1 MAENFIVSAR
11 KYRPDN
17 WDTVIGQKHITT
29 TLQSAIANQQIAQ
42 AYLFTGPR
50 GVGKTTCARIFA
62 KAVNGQLGQEM
73 DELQFNIFELDA
85 ASNNSVDDIRNI
97 VDTVRIPPQIGK
109 YKVYIIDEVHMLSAS
124 AFNAFLKT
132 LEEPP
137 AHAIFIL
144 ATTEKHKILP
154 TILSRCQIFD
164 FNRIKVKDIS
174 EHLHAIAAKE
184 GVVGTPDVFHV
195 IAEKADG
202 AMRDAL
208 SIFDQVVAF
217 CGRELNYNAVI
228 ENLNVLDY
236 DYYFKL
242 TDLLTAED
250 IPGSLHLF
258 NQVLNKGFD
267 GHHFITGLASHMR
280 NLLVSRDPETIQLL
294 EVAESAAIKYKEQA
308 AKTDLR
314 MLIKALDIINDCDV
328 QYRTSKHQRLLVE
341 LTLMKIASIPYNER
355 EGEKKKFR
363 LKPFRSKATLGP
375 SSSPTKPI
383 TVPPAVNTAGAT
395 PLTNRPNP
403 IAPTAAPPTA
413 AAPSKDTVTMTT
425 GLFGNQ
431 ELLRKSGLFRSVKT
445 ETAAAQPA
453 AEKKPEEEIIEVASR
468 TYSLDEIKNAWRQF
482 TAQHLG
488 HNMQILTAFKVA
500 ELELPANDLLIVGL
514 PSETQKMYFDG
525 ERGKLGEFLRKNF
538 DIKGIKFETRILKA
552 NEVKSTFKT
561 EKQQFEDLVAQNP
574 AIDIMRQ
581 KLGLQIDF

>member
-17 WDTVIGQKHITT
+17 WDTVIGQKHITN
-29 TLQSAIANQQIAQ
+29 TLQSAIANNQIAQ

-109 YKVYIIDEVHMLSAS
+109 YKVYIIDEVHMLTTN

-195 IAEKADG
+195 IGEKADG

-217 CGRELNYNAVI
+217 CGRELKYNAVI
-228 ENLNVLDY
+228 ENLYVLDY

-250 IPGSLHLF
+250 IPGCLHLF

-328 QYRTSKHQRLLVE
+328 QYRMSKHQRLLVE

-363 LKPFRSKATLGP
+363 LKPFRSSAKLNSTSQPHRSSGEP
-375 SSSPTKPI
+375 S
-383 TVPPAVNTAGAT
+383 PANAAGFNQT
-395 PLTNRPNP
+395 TGSPNP
-403 IAPTAAPPTA
+403 ITPPSGPTRANDA
-413 AAPSKDTVTMTT
+413 VTLTT
-425 GLFGNQ
+425 RLFGNQ
-431 ELLRKSGLFRSVKT
+431 ELLRKSRLFKSVKT
-445 ETAAAQPA
+445 ETEMDTSHAVL
-453 AEKKPEEEIIEVASR
+453 KPEEQIVEVATRSY
-468 TYSLDEIKNAWRQF
+468 TLDEIKKAWTEF
-482 TAQHLG
+482 TAQQLG
-488 HNMQILTAFKVA
+488 HNMQIQTAFKVA
-500 ELELPANDLLIVGL
+500 ELELPSNDHLMVGL
-514 PSETQKMYFDG
+514 PSETQKMYFDA
-525 ERGKLGEFLRKNF
+525 ERGQLGEFLRNNY

-574 AIDIMRQ
+574 AIDLMRQ